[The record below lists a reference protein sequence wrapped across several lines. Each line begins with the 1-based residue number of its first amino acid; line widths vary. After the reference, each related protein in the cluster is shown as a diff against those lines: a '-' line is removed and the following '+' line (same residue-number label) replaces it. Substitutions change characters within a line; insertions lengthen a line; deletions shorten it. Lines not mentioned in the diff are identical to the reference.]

1 MSPNASPF
9 TRATLVIL
17 VLAVF
22 LAGRSAFA
30 QPIVSFTVNAT
41 YDAVDASPGDG
52 ACGDATGACTL
63 RAAVMESNAL
73 PGLNSIDFGG
83 TLVLTIPGTGEDA
96 AATGDLDVTDSL
108 GITGDVID
116 GGGLDRVFD
125 VDPTSTGAVHV
136 SFAYVT
142 IRNGSTSAAAGTPDD
157 RGGGIL
163 NRGSASL
170 FFANVVD
177 SEADKGGGVFNQ
189 GKFETAGP
197 TEIRNNRSA
206 GTPASAGGGIYN
218 TGSLDVRQGVVE
230 GNSSSLGG
238 GIFNSG
244 QARFQIGRITANSA
258 TISGGGVSNEGT
270 ITITEST
277 INGNSTGLG
286 NTGSDVPSTPSGT
299 ATLTNSTISGN
310 TSTGI
315 VNGGNLSLTNVTIA
329 ENGGTGLAGGP
340 VGTISLKNTIVGKN
354 AAADCSSTPS
364 LISLG
369 HNLDSDGSCR
379 LAGPGDISNVD
390 PKLGPLTLHS
400 TPYFSTTFAHAL
412 LTGSPAID
420 AGDNNGCPFSDQ
432 RGVQRPQDGNGDG
445 IAVCDIGA
453 FEADA
458 IAQTPV
464 PTPEPTAGPT
474 PTPVLPADVPRTGGP
489 PGEAGLPFT
498 LAVAALPALIGAA
511 ALFRRFLRRR

>member
-163 NRGSASL
+163 NRAAPHCSL
-170 FFANVVD
+170 RML
-177 SEADKGGGVFNQ
+177 S
-189 GKFETAGP
+189 TA
-197 TEIRNNRSA
+197 RA
-206 GTPASAGGGIYN
+206 WA
-218 TGSLDVRQGVVE
+218 
-230 GNSSSLGG
+230 
-238 GIFNSG
+238 IFTYDQS
-244 QARFQIGRITANSA
+244 
-258 TISGGGVSNEGT
+258 
-270 ITITEST
+270 
-277 INGNSTGLG
+277 
-286 NTGSDVPSTPSGT
+286 
-299 ATLTNSTISGN
+299 
-310 TSTGI
+310 
-315 VNGGNLSLTNVTIA
+315 
-329 ENGGTGLAGGP
+329 
-340 VGTISLKNTIVGKN
+340 
-354 AAADCSSTPS
+354 
-364 LISLG
+364 
-369 HNLDSDGSCR
+369 
-379 LAGPGDISNVD
+379 
-390 PKLGPLTLHS
+390 PK
-400 TPYFSTTFAHAL
+400 
-412 LTGSPAID
+412 
-420 AGDNNGCPFSDQ
+420 
-432 RGVQRPQDGNGDG
+432 
-445 IAVCDIGA
+445 
-453 FEADA
+453 
-458 IAQTPV
+458 
-464 PTPEPTAGPT
+464 
-474 PTPVLPADVPRTGGP
+474 
-489 PGEAGLPFT
+489 
-498 LAVAALPALIGAA
+498 
-511 ALFRRFLRRR
+511 